1 MPTEIKPISLPLPFR
16 MGRVNCYLISTDS
29 GYALIDTGGSNN
41 RKELISQLESAG
53 CQPGMLQLI
62 ILTHGDFDHTGNA
75 AYLRSAYASQIAMHP
90 GDLGMAEQGDMFFNR
105 KQPNILIRT
114 LVPLLTG
121 FGKSQRFSPDVLVS
135 DDDDLSAFG
144 FDARVISIPGHSQGS
159 IAILSAEA
167 DLFCGDLLENIKEPA
182 LGSLTDDV
190 PTANASLEKLAGLPI
205 GMVYPGHGQPFPMSR
220 YWSKNPPAQPY
231 KPQAATRDEE

>member
-53 CQPGMLQLI
+53 CQPGTLQLI

-75 AYLRSAYASQIAMHP
+75 AYLRGAYASRIAMHP
-90 GDLGMAEQGDMFFNR
+90 GDLGMAEQGDMFYNR

-114 LVPLLTG
+114 LVPLITG
-121 FGKSQRFSPDVLVS
+121 FGKAQRFSPDVLVS
-135 DDDDLSAFG
+135 DGDDLSSFG
-144 FDARVISIPGHSQGS
+144 LDARIISIPGHSQGS

-167 DLFCGDLLENIKEPA
+167 DLFCGDLLENTKEPA
-182 LGSLTDDV
+182 LGSLTDNL
-190 PTANASLEKLAGLPI
+190 PAAAASLEKLAGLPV
-205 GMVYPGHGQPFPMSR
+205 GMVYPGHGQPFSMSQ
-220 YWSKNPPAQPY
+220 YLSTNPPARPDDLKASTQ
-231 KPQAATRDEE
+231 DEG

>member
-1 MPTEIKPISLPLPFR
+1 MPSEITPITLPLPFR
-16 MGRVNCYLISTDS
+16 MGSVNCYLINTTTGFVLIDS
-29 GYALIDTGGSNN
+29 GVSSS
-41 RKELISQLESAG
+41 RKEVLRQLLGAG
-53 CQPGMLQLI
+53 CQPGTLKLI

-75 AYLRSAYASQIAMHP
+75 AYLRHAYGSKIAMHP

-135 DDDDLSAFG
+135 DGDDLTG
-144 FDARVISIPGHSQGS
+144 YGLDARVISIPGHSQGS
-159 IAILSAEA
+159 IAILSGEA

-182 LGSLTDDV
+182 LGSLTDDM
-190 PTANASLEKLAGLPI
+190 PSAKASLEKLTGLMI
-205 GMVYPGHGQPFPMSR
+205 GMVYPGHGQPFPMSQFQ
-220 YWSKNPPAQPY
+220 SKNTSGLAGKSENIDQG
-231 KPQAATRDEE
+231 